1 MSNPETML
9 AAQTTGIPEE
19 NGSESKRPVPGFE
32 LGTLRRDEF
41 PAVATLLHRSLVD
54 YYDSRLRQGARFG
67 DRPEPFL
74 IFPEVYEALD
84 PGESIVAREV
94 GTDHLWGVCFVHPRE
109 THYSVGIVAT
119 APEAAGRGV
128 ARAMMAEAL
137 RRADAAGK
145 TVRLVSSLL
154 NLDSYSLYSRLGFVP
169 QTIFQDLLITVPAHG
184 ISLPEPTGIERV
196 RPAVLEE
203 AAQLADFEAALQGIR
218 REKDFR
224 FFLHNDV
231 GSWKVWVSED
241 HSGNINGVLVVSLNS
256 AMPMLGPGI
265 FTNEAVAIAMLW
277 RALEELRGQPYVV
290 LAPATASTLIAT
302 LYRWG
307 ARNIELHVSQTR
319 GQSPIGTG
327 IVFPTFLPET
337 A

>member
-1 MSNPETML
+1 MH
-9 AAQTTGIPEE
+9 AAQENRIPADQ
-19 NGSESKRPVPGFE
+19 GSELERSLPGFQ
-32 LGTLRRDEF
+32 LDTIRRDEF

-67 DRPEPFL
+67 DRPEPFQ

-94 GTDHLWGVCFVHPRE
+94 DSDRLWGVCFIHPRE
-109 THYSVGIVAT
+109 THFAVGIVAT
-119 APEAAGRGV
+119 ATEAAGRGV
-128 ARAMMAEAL
+128 ARAMMAEAI
-137 RRADAAGK
+137 RRADIAGK
-145 TVRLVSSLL
+145 PVRLVSSLL

-169 QTIFQDLLITVPAHG
+169 QTIFQDLLITVPANG
-184 ISLPEPTGIERV
+184 IGLPSPPGIDRV

-203 AAQLADFEAALQGIR
+203 AAQLADFEASLQGVR
-218 REKDFR
+218 RENDFR
-224 FFLHNDV
+224 FFLNNEV

-241 HSGNINGVLVVSLNS
+241 PFGSINGVLVVSLNP
-256 AMPMLGPGI
+256 AMPMLGPGV
-265 FTNEAVAIAMLW
+265 FTDEAVAIAMLW
-277 RALEELRGQPYVV
+277 RALEDLHGQPYVV

-319 GQSPIGTG
+319 GHTPVGTG